1 MGNKIP
7 KGYSRVTEIIRAVAP
22 DPEIEAGI
30 ARRPEVMEN
39 AARRGRALHE
49 VAGYLFSRKDVP
61 LGMLSACE
69 MIDQKSFDWILRMK
83 DFIDLSRWKLANKAF
98 RMNNKN
104 EMVSGELDFV
114 FGASKNDLLL
124 VDLKCT
130 EKIPSTIKAQLGG
143 YSWLY
148 QKNKRVGCLHA
159 PIGRRP
165 KYVEY
170 DVGECIEE
178 WIMILM
184 KFKKTG
190 GSK

>member
-1 MGNKIP
+1 MENKIP
-7 KGYSRVTEIIRAVAP
+7 KGYARVTEIIRAVAP
-22 DPEIEAGI
+22 DPELEAGI

-49 VAGYLFSRKDVP
+49 IAGYIFSKESIPPGIYQVALMYRH
-61 LGMLSACE
+61 GIE
-69 MIDQKSFDWILRMK
+69 WIDKII
-83 DFIDLSRWKLANKAF
+83 DFMDLSGWKLAKKAF

-104 EMVSGELDFV
+104 EMVSGELDFI
-114 FGASKNDLLL
+114 FGSPKTGLLL

-130 EKIPSTIKAQLGG
+130 EKIPSTIKPQLGA

-148 QKNKRVGCLHA
+148 GKNKRVGVLHA

-165 KYVEY
+165 KFMEY
-170 DVGECIEE
+170 DLAECVEE
-178 WIMILM
+178 WTRILK
-184 KFKKTG
+184 KFKKG